1 MKIEELLKKLN
12 IKPHKIKIY
21 YIAMTHSTYANEYK
35 DKKYESYERLE
46 FLGDSL
52 LSWLFSRHIMKY
64 NLDEGRMSLLRA
76 SLIKKEALVNYTK
89 QLGLDKCLIIG
100 NGGENLLTNPGILAD
115 LFESFIAAVYID
127 QGYQEVEKILSL
139 TIYQDIKK
147 QWDKENKDHKT
158 LLQEFLKSDSRTKI
172 KYTSFKKNNQFI
184 TQVRFENNVYGTGT
198 GETKKMAEQEAAKAA
213 FTNLKTKRDSEIN

>member
-1 MKIEELLKKLN
+1 MKIEKLLKKLR
-12 IKPHKIKIY
+12 ITPKKIKIY
-21 YIAMTHSTYANEYK
+21 YIAFTHSTYANEYK
-35 DKKYESYERLE
+35 DKKYQSYERLE

-64 NLDEGRMSLLRA
+64 NLDEGKMSLLRA
-76 SLIKKEALVNYTK
+76 SLIKKEALVKYTK

-100 NGGENLLTNPGILAD
+100 NGGETLLTNSGILAD
-115 LFESFIAAVYID
+115 IFESFIAAIYLD
-127 QGYQEVEKILSL
+127 LGYGHVEKILRK
-139 TIYQDIKK
+139 TIYKDIKK
-147 QWDKENKDHKT
+147 MWYKENKDHKT

-198 GETKKMAEQEAAKAA
+198 GDTKKTSEQEAAKAA
-213 FTNLKTKRDSEIN
+213 FTNLKIKRENETN